1 MVERFEGFSAAGL
14 TFLERLAVEQNR
26 DWFEAN
32 KAIYERELKGP
43 MQALVG
49 ALGLPFQVHDI
60 PLACDPKRALFRI
73 HRDIRFSKN
82 KAPYKTHIGAS
93 LTKSGERLAPGLLYI
108 HIDPT
113 GSFVAGGA
121 YMPEPKFLQRLRR
134 RIADRDEEFVR
145 IVDGLTAAGLAFDR
159 SEAAKRT
166 PGGFEDVE
174 NPTLLAD
181 IKLKSFTVER
191 PLDAGTIGNGDAL
204 INAIVVF
211 ARQIHP
217 LLRFIWAA

>member
-14 TFLERLAVEQNR
+14 AFLERLAIEQNR

-32 KAIYERELKGP
+32 KPTYERELKGP
-43 MQALVG
+43 MQALVA
-49 ALGLPFQVHDI
+49 ALGLPLQVHDI
-60 PLACDPKRALFRI
+60 PLACEPKRALFRI

-82 KAPYKTHIGAS
+82 KAPYKTHVGAS

-108 HIDPT
+108 HIDPK
-113 GSFVAGGA
+113 GSFLAGGA

-134 RIADRDEEFVR
+134 RIADHGDAYLD
-145 IVDGLTAAGLAFDR
+145 IIAGLQAAGLAFER

-174 NPTLLAD
+174 DADLLAD
-181 IKLKSFTVER
+181 IKLKSFTVHR
-191 PLDAGTIGNGDAL
+191 PLDGRTVGDGDVL
-204 INAIVVF
+204 IDAIVLF